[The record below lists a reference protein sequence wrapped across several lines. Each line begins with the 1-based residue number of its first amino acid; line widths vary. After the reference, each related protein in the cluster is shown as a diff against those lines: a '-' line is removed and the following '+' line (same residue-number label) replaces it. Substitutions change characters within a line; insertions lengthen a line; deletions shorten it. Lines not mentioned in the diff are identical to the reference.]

1 MISDFGKDGQ
11 LAIKLMSVTWIP
23 KPMQQT
29 TSQRTAF
36 NRLTGHTGQSC
47 SLMRWDPLSI
57 SIGNGSIICSRV
69 ERETLHQNSS
79 IAAD

>member
-1 MISDFGKDGQ
+1 MMSKFEKDGQ
-11 LAIKLMSVTWIP
+11 LTIKLMSVTWIP

-29 TSQRTAF
+29 IGQRTAF

-57 SIGNGSIICSRV
+57 STGNGSIICSRV
-69 ERETLHQNSS
+69 ERETPHQNSG
-79 IAAD
+79 IAG